1 MERKIKYK
9 GKNRILVLSGD
20 YFWRE
25 IKRKQATSINIQYI
39 SQLHNQKLRIKVKAS
54 FKSKIPVQ
62 KTIIHTKKSH
72 WFYFIYFI
80 TIDSVLR
87 NYSWAMLRG
96 LYEMLGVEPGLAL
109 CKSKALPTIL
119 LLWHHHHHFLSEF
132 LFINWIMGT
141 RNSTKVKT

>member
-54 FKSKIPVQ
+54 FKSKIQ
-62 KTIIHTKKSH
+62 CKKPL
-72 WFYFIYFI
+72 YTPKNPTDFILF
-80 TIDSVLR
+80 
-87 NYSWAMLRG
+87 
-96 LYEMLGVEPGLAL
+96 
-109 CKSKALPTIL
+109 IL
-119 LLWHHHHHFLSEF
+119 LLLTPYSGITLGQCLGDYMRCWGSNLGWHCANQKLYPLYYCF
-132 LFINWIMGT
+132 GT
-141 RNSTKVKT
+141 TTIIFSLNSFS